1 MAFCLNTSRIDGPS
15 GSIRHLL
22 GCPLGFVHELDIHG
36 AHILEARS
44 DLFLDAFGKPIK
56 PGRTP
61 RIGHDQIDVD
71 VVALHDNLLDD
82 ADIDKIQLSLTPWR
96 SQQIELELVRPAQSI
111 HHAFMADG
119 SRLRCHLSLGNG
131 VQQTL
136 LVADKIAEPHMITA
150 IDEAIVEFQ
159 LNISSSDRDLLNYT
173 QSLVDALDA
182 AASAT
187 ATEEEFGTT
196 ESG

>member
-1 MAFCLNTSRIDGPS
+1 MGPS
-15 GSIRHLL
+15 TR
-22 GCPLGFVHELDIHG
+22 
-36 AHILEARS
+36 
-44 DLFLDAFGKPIK
+44 
-56 PGRTP
+56 
-61 RIGHDQIDVD
+61 
-71 VVALHDNLLDD
+71 
-82 ADIDKIQLSLTPWR
+82 
-96 SQQIELELVRPAQSI
+96 
-111 HHAFMADG
+111 
-119 SRLRCHLSLGNG
+119 
-131 VQQTL
+131 
-136 LVADKIAEPHMITA
+136 TA